1 MQPDHKLVFR
11 ADWDLPEKRLKGVRA
26 LVRQLA
32 EIAAA
37 ARKAA

>member
-1 MQPDHKLVFR
+1 MQPDHKLVFK
-11 ADWDLPEKRLKGVRA
+11 ADWPQPADRLRGVRA

-32 EIAAA
+32 DIAGA